1 MRQECRECSS
11 VRARERVL
19 HKSDQKSATSKRPTT
34 ITTASSKTTAT
45 AKKKNFYLY
54 IFTTESATTLSLRT
68 LCPTD
73 CQVEQQKWRGSHL

>member
-11 VRARERVL
+11 VREQERVL

-45 AKKKNFYLY
+45 AKKFFFIFIFSPQNLQLLCHFELY
-54 IFTTESATTLSLRT
+54 VRRT
-68 LCPTD
+68 A
-73 CQVEQQKWRGSHL
+73 R